1 MPKDYYKSLGIEKNA
16 TAEDVKNAFRRLAM
30 EHHPDRGG
38 DAEKF
43 KEVSEAYQ
51 VLSDEKKRSQYDRFG
66 TVGDNPFGGFSAGGG
81 SAFGGNVNFE
91 DFGDI
96 FGGLGDIFGMGGSQR
111 SASRAGADIH
121 ADLVLDFNEAVFGAE
136 KTIDLYKQVI
146 CRNCH
151 GSGGE
156 LGSKEK
162 KCAECHGSGQV
173 TRAQRTVFGQFNTTA
188 TCASCNGQGKTFE
201 KKCLLCN
208 GRRVAKETKNLKIK
222 IPSGIDDGATL
233 RVRGEGEAMPNAAAG
248 DLYLTMRVK
257 NSPDYVRD
265 GYNIVNDLD
274 ISFPEAALGAVKP
287 VKTVDGSVD
296 LKIPAGTQGGSV
308 IKLKNRGVPRLNS
321 DARGDHLVRIFVEV
335 PRKLSK
341 KQKQLLEDYG
351 KLE

>member
-1 MPKDYYKSLGIEKNA
+1 MSKDYYKSLGIEKNA

-66 TVGDNPFGGFSAGGG
+66 TVNENPFAGGG
-81 SAFGGNVNFE
+81 QGFNSQGFNVNFE

-96 FGGLGDIFGMGGSQR
+96 FGGLGDIFGMGGNRR
-111 SASRAGADIH
+111 SAPRAGADIH
-121 ADLVLDFNEAVFGAE
+121 ADLVLDFNEAVFGTE

-156 LGSKEK
+156 PGSKEK

-173 TRAQRTVFGQFNTTA
+173 TRMQRTVFGQFSSSA
-188 TCASCNGQGKTFE
+188 VCASCDGQGKTFE
-201 KKCLLCN
+201 KKCALCN
-208 GRRVAKETKNLKIK
+208 GRRVIKETKNLKVK
-222 IPSGIDDGATL
+222 IPAGIDDGATL
-233 RVRGEGEAMPNAAAG
+233 RVRGEGEAMPGAAAG

-265 GYNIVNDLD
+265 GYNIMSDLD
-274 ISFPEAALGAVKP
+274 ITFPEAALGAVKS

-341 KQKQLLEDYG
+341 KQKQLLEQLRDS
-351 KLE
+351 E